1 MKAWTRNV
9 ASAALT
15 AAVLMLVPLAVSAQS
30 LGTPQG
36 PVILTVSGTVDH
48 AEADGAARFDHAT
61 LARIGTTTLKTTTPW
76 TEGVTTFEGVLARDL
91 MAALDAAGESVVA
104 VALNDYEKEIPVSD
118 FHDRD
123 VLLAWSID
131 GRRMRV
137 RDKGPLWII
146 YPNKSGADS
155 QSLETRSRMIWQ
167 LHELRVQ

>member
-1 MKAWTRNV
+1 MNAWTRNV

-15 AAVLMLVPLAVSAQS
+15 AAMLVLVPLAASAQS

-36 PVILTVSGTVDH
+36 PVILTVSGAIDH
-48 AEADGAARFDHAT
+48 ADGAARFDHAM

-91 MAALDAAGESVVA
+91 MAAVGAAGESVLA

-118 FHDRD
+118 FEDRD
-123 VLLAWSID
+123 MLVAWSLD

-146 YPNKSGADS
+146 YPNKGGGDS
-155 QSLETRSRMIWQ
+155 QSLETRSRMVWQ
-167 LHELRVQ
+167 LHELRVK